1 VTGVPE
7 SVLIDP
13 AGIVRDHLRGG
24 VTSFELDEH
33 IAALTLQYFPTASTQ
48 SVAPTTSSSGG

>member
-24 VTSFELDEH
+24 VTSFELDQD
-33 IAALTLQYFPTASTQ
+33 ISALTLKYFPSAST
-48 SVAPTTSSSGG
+48 ASSSGGG